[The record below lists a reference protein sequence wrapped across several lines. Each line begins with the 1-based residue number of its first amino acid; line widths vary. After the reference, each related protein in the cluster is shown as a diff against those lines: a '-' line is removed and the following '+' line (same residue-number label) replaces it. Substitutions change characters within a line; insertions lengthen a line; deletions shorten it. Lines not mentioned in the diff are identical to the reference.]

1 MSAKSKAILQLGDEA
16 IRWLQS
22 LASKLGYERGSQP
35 LESLAEQT
43 GDKLKNLSE
52 QYPEAFRMYSPEALF
67 EVLREAQK
75 GDSDLA
81 IMDPEIFR
89 KLAATIDIN
98 NPITADMVRK
108 TVDQY
113 TDDIRFNVPLSNTI
127 GNIPY
132 LQYEMPTDRIAQVI
146 AHDGRHRNR
155 ALEELNR
162 ESLVRI
168 TPTFDSKT
176 PSLSKIG
183 EPVDLYSEVSSMQ
196 KGDEGG
202 KKIGSSKD
210 LLKLLSAF
218 GALPFIT
225 GEQTDE

>member
-1 MSAKSKAILQLGDEA
+1 
-16 IRWLQS
+16 
-22 LASKLGYERGSQP
+22 
-35 LESLAEQT
+35 
-43 GDKLKNLSE
+43 
-52 QYPEAFRMYSPEALF
+52 MYSPEALF

-81 IMDPEIFR
+81 IMDPEIFK

-98 NPITADMVRK
+98 NPITADMVRE
-108 TVDQY
+108 TVDEY
-113 TDDIRFNVPLSNTI
+113 IDDIRFNVPFRNTM

-132 LQYEMPTDRIAQVI
+132 LHYKMPTDRIAQVI

-155 ALEELNR
+155 ALGELDL

-168 TPTFDSKT
+168 APFFDSKT

-183 EPVDLYSEVSSMQ
+183 KPVDLYSEVSPMQ
-196 KGDEGG
+196 KGGEGG

-210 LLKLLSAF
+210 LLKILSAF